1 MNKLQGKTAIVTG
14 ASAGIGAAIAKE
26 LASEGANV
34 VLAARRLKKLNELK
48 NEIAEITN
56 GKVKVIAVQA
66 DVSVKNDV
74 NQLVEQAQTEL
85 GM

>member
-26 LASEGANV
+26 LASKGANI
-34 VLAARRLKKLNELK
+34 VLAARRMDKLNEVK
-48 NEIAEITN
+48 NEITEITN
-56 GKVKVIAVQA
+56 RKVKVIAVQA